1 LRNKLEKFVLWQ
13 DIVSEDLHSNTDAS
27 ETFDVADFDQ
37 IVKTEDDLKLS
48 INKRLFAPDLL
59 LARCE

>member
-1 LRNKLEKFVLWQ
+1 LEKFSLWQ
-13 DIVSEDLHSNTDAS
+13 QIVSEDLHSISDAP
-27 ETFDVADFDQ
+27 ETFDEADFDQ